1 MMTAVAG
8 RTSPIALSKPLRGS
22 RPLAS
27 PTRAS
32 QSANRP
38 QPITLDALTAGW
50 RLALDAAED
59 ALQAAGA
66 PRSGRLE
73 AVELQERGRRLAQ
86 ERSTIAGLLD
96 AIALEHHVRLRRT
109 LSAPRATKRMLG
121 LPAGAL
127 ACLFDLD
134 GVLTASATVHA
145 AAWAET
151 FDEFLSRRGPRAG
164 EGFAHFVRPFDRGAD
179 YAAYLH
185 GRPRLEGVREFLS
198 SRGISLPTGRPDDP
212 AGAET
217 VYGLANLKNEA
228 LRRRLEREGVAAFD
242 GSRRYLEAAREAG
255 VDCAVVSA
263 SANTGEFLER
273 AGLADLVGERVDGD
287 TIRRGRL
294 RAKPAADTLLAA
306 CRLLGTPPDG
316 AVAFETTPA
325 GIAAARAAAV
335 GVIVG
340 VDRTGQAA
348 ALRSAGADLVVGD
361 LAELLDPALA
371 A

>member
-1 MMTAVAG
+1 VLPRSRPHA
-8 RTSPIALSKPLRGS
+8 SPATGS
-22 RPLAS
+22 RAS
-27 PTRAS
+27 NA
-32 QSANRP
+32 P
-38 QPITLDALTAGW
+38 QPVTLDAITAGW

-59 ALQAAGA
+59 ALRASGA

-73 AVELQERGRRLAQ
+73 GAELQERGKRLAQ
-86 ERSTIAGLLD
+86 ERATIAGLLD
-96 AIALEHHVRLRRT
+96 AIATEHHVRLRRP
-109 LSAPRATKRMLG
+109 LSAPRATQRMLG

-134 GVLTASATVHA
+134 GVLTASATIHA

-151 FDEFLSRRGPRAG
+151 FDELLARRGLHAG
-164 EGFAHFVRPFDRGAD
+164 EGFTHFLRPFDRSAD
-179 YAAYLH
+179 YAAYVH
-185 GRPRLEGVREFLS
+185 GRPRLDGVREFLA
-198 SRGISLPTGRPDDP
+198 SRGISLPTGRPGDP

-217 VYGLANLKNEA
+217 VYGLANRKNEA

-255 VDCAVVSA
+255 IDCVVVSA
-263 SANTGEFLER
+263 SANTAEILGR
-273 AGLADLVGERVDGD
+273 AGLADLVDERVDGD

-294 RAKPAADTLLAA
+294 RAKPAPDTLLAA

-316 AVAFETTPA
+316 AVAFETTEA

-335 GVIVG
+335 GIAVA
-340 VDRTGQAA
+340 VDRSGHAA
-348 ALRSAGADLVVGD
+348 ALRSAGADPVVAD

>member
-1 MMTAVAG
+1 
-8 RTSPIALSKPLRGS
+8 
-22 RPLAS
+22 
-27 PTRAS
+27 
-32 QSANRP
+32 
-38 QPITLDALTAGW
+38 
-50 RLALDAAED
+50 
-59 ALQAAGA
+59 
-66 PRSGRLE
+66 
-73 AVELQERGRRLAQ
+73 
-86 ERSTIAGLLD
+86 
-96 AIALEHHVRLRRT
+96 
-109 LSAPRATKRMLG
+109 MLG

-134 GVLTASATVHA
+134 GVLTASAAIHA

-151 FDEFLSRRGPRAG
+151 FDEFLSRRGPHAG

-185 GRPRLEGVREFLS
+185 GRPRLDGVQEFLS
-198 SRGISLPTGRPDDP
+198 SRAVSLPTGRPGDP

-217 VYGLANLKNEA
+217 VYGLANRKNEA

-255 VDCAVVSA
+255 VDCVVVSA
-263 SANTGEFLER
+263 SANTAEFLER
-273 AGLADLVGERVDGD
+273 AGLADLVDERVDGD

-335 GVIVG
+335 GVVVG
-340 VDRTGQAA
+340 VDRSGQAA